1 MRKLR
6 DISYALLMVL
16 YMSHVGDSRL
26 FVPDWDRGLED
37 CPVPSFEN
45 VKVSREVSIE
55 KHITN
60 ARLFGKC
67 RKVKL
72 RSGGRFAIYKCKN
85 KRRFVQIEGPTMSLC
100 LRGR

>member
-1 MRKLR
+1 MEKLR
-6 DISYALLMVL
+6 DIFCALLMGL

-26 FVPDWDRGLED
+26 YVPDWDRGLEG

-45 VKVSREVSIE
+45 VKVSSAFYVVEIGSRKKSQ
-55 KHITN
+55 
-60 ARLFGKC
+60 
-67 RKVKL
+67 KVKL

-85 KRRFVQIEGPTMSLC
+85 KRRFAQIEGPTMSLC